1 MKNIKMFMHLHRD
14 FPFNFESSWVKA
26 CYAGGTGPYEWHPP
40 SEKGPFINVTPHGI
54 LNYRHYYSTT
64 EEQNFLKAIGQ
75 QATDCAVTNIEPY
88 ADYYGLGSYRRYLL
102 LTDAH
107 RIPDEKV
114 TMPANEESVK
124 FLTSD
129 AQLEA
134 ASNFLDSVDI
144 IINRPRTINVSIE
157 EQYLQSQPRE
167 YWDLFKEAIPKVNS
181 EYAKH
186 MWWFTGY
193 NVISYEGVYIMR
205 KSLIKQ
211 LVSEYF
217 SIMEYIW
224 KNCSQVYPTQQT
236 TSEPLPWR
244 YPGFLN
250 ERFVPFFVYAN
261 SLRKAEVPLVFLN

>member
-1 MKNIKMFMHLHRD
+1 
-14 FPFNFESSWVKA
+14 
-26 CYAGGTGPYEWHPP
+26 
-40 SEKGPFINVTPHGI
+40 
-54 LNYRHYYSTT
+54 
-64 EEQNFLKAIGQ
+64 
-75 QATDCAVTNIEPY
+75 
-88 ADYYGLGSYRRYLL
+88 
-102 LTDAH
+102 
-107 RIPDEKV
+107 
-114 TMPANEESVK
+114 
-124 FLTSD
+124 
-129 AQLEA
+129 
-134 ASNFLDSVDI
+134 
-144 IINRPRTINVSIE
+144 
-157 EQYLQSQPRE
+157 
-167 YWDLFKEAIPKVNS
+167 
-181 EYAKH
+181 

-261 SLRKAEVPLVFLN
+261 SLRRAEVPLVFLN

>member
-1 MKNIKMFMHLHRD
+1 MKNIKMFMHFHRD

-26 CYAGGTGPYEWHPP
+26 CYSGGTGPYEWYPP
-40 SEKGPFINVTPHGI
+40 SDKGSFINVTPHGI
-54 LNYRHYYSTT
+54 LKYRHYYAVT
-64 EEQNFLKAIGQ
+64 EEENFLKAIGQ
-75 QATDCAVTNIEPY
+75 QATDCAVTDIEPY

-107 RIPDEKV
+107 RVTADKV
-114 TMPANEESVK
+114 TMSATEESVK

-134 ASNFLDSVDI
+134 ASKFLDSADVI
-144 IINRPRTINVSIE
+144 VNRARVIDVSIE

-167 YWDLFKEAIPKVNS
+167 YWDLFKEAIVKINP
-181 EYAKH
+181 EYARH

-193 NVISYEGVYIMR
+193 NVISYEGTYIMR
-205 KSLIKQ
+205 KSLVNQ
-211 LVSEYF
+211 MVSEYF

-224 KNCSQVYPTQQT
+224 ANCNQVYPTERK
-236 TSEPLPWR
+236 TSEIYPWR

-250 ERFVPFFVYAN
+250 ERFVPFFMYAN
-261 SLRKAEVPLVFLN
+261 SLRKVEVPLVFLN